1 MKKKVEYKW
10 IALSCTSIGALF
22 SVLSGTT
29 LIIALPEIM
38 KDLKTSIALVMWVV
52 MIYMFV
58 LTIFVPLVGRIAD
71 MIGRKKLY
79 VSGFMVFIL
88 GSLLCGL
95 SRSGWQLLTFRL
107 LQSIGGVLLES
118 SSVPIIADAFPKR
131 ELGKAL
137 GINGMII
144 SVAFVIGPILGG
156 AIMPLGWRFIFFI
169 NIPIGI
175 IGTIWAG
182 IQLREINILPK
193 HQKFDFRGTILF
205 SIGIL
210 AFLLALTFGGLVGWL
225 NIITIILFISAFLLI
240 TLFIFVENR
249 VDHPMLD
256 LRLFKTRLLAF
267 AYISNLLNGMARG
280 SVTFLLVFYFQGIK
294 SLDPIISGMLLAPFA
309 AAMMIMSPISGWL
322 SDRFGSRQLSSIGLL
337 ISAIGLFG
345 MMRIKAATTISE
357 LIIWMII
364 MGLGSGMFFSP
375 NTNSIMSAV
384 PIERRGIAAG
394 VRIMMQNA
402 GNIISIG
409 LALAILSSSISQE
422 AIQALFVGTQVGSKG
437 IAVSEFVSGLQ
448 IAFIVSFAFS
458 LVAAFMS
465 YLRGKETNWKSEVIL
480 DSKEDK

>member
-1 MKKKVEYKW
+1 MKKVNYKW

-29 LIIALPEIM
+29 LIIAIPEIM

-52 MIYMFV
+52 MVYMFV

-79 VSGFMVFIL
+79 VSGFIVFML
-88 GSLLCGL
+88 GSLMCGL
-95 SRSGWQLLTFRL
+95 SRSGWQLLSFRL
-107 LQSIGGVLLES
+107 IQSVGGVLLES
-118 SSVPIIADAFPKR
+118 SSVPIIADAFSKR

-137 GINGMII
+137 GINGMTI

-182 IQLREINILPK
+182 IQLREIHILPK
-193 HQKFDFRGTILF
+193 KQKFDYKGTLLF
-205 SIGIL
+205 SIGML
-210 AFLLALTFGGLVGWL
+210 AFLLALTFGGTIGWL
-225 NIITIILFISAFLLI
+225 NIITIILFLAAVIFI
-240 TLFIFVENR
+240 ILFIFVENR
-249 VDHPMLD
+249 TEQPMLD
-256 LRLFKTRLLAF
+256 LKLFKTRLLAF

-280 SVTFLLVFYFQGIK
+280 SVMFLLVFYFQGIK
-294 SLDPIISGMLLAPFA
+294 ALDPIISGMLLAPFA
-309 AAMMIMSPISGWL
+309 ATMMIISPISGWL
-322 SDRFGSRQLSSIGLL
+322 SDRFGSRQLSSVGLF
-337 ISAIGLFG
+337 ISAIGLLG
-345 MMRIKAATTISE
+345 MMRIKATTTITE
-357 LIIWMII
+357 LIIWMIV
-364 MGLGSGMFFSP
+364 MGFGSGMFFSP

-409 LALAILSSSISQE
+409 LALAILSSGISQE
-422 AIQALFVGTQVGSKG
+422 AIQALFIGTQVGSKG
-437 IAVSEFVSGLQ
+437 IAVSEFISGLR
-448 IAFIVSFAFS
+448 IAFAVSFALS
-458 LVAAFMS
+458 LVGSFIS
-465 YLRGKETNWKSEVIL
+465 YLRGKEPNWKSEVIVE
-480 DSKEDK
+480 SKKEK

>member
-1 MKKKVEYKW
+1 MKKRVEYKW

-58 LTIFVPLVGRIAD
+58 LTIFVPLVGRLAD

-95 SRSGWQLLTFRL
+95 SRSGWQLLSFRL
-107 LQSIGGVLLES
+107 VQSVGGVLLES
-118 SSVPIIADAFPKR
+118 SSVPIIADAFPKK

-156 AIMPLGWRFIFFI
+156 AIIPLGWRFIFFI
-169 NIPIGI
+169 NIPIGLV
-175 IGTIWAG
+175 GTIWAW
-182 IQLREINILPK
+182 IQLKELNILPK
-193 HQKFDFRGTILF
+193 HQKFDFKGTILF

-210 AFLLALTFGGLVGWL
+210 AFLLALTFGGSIGWL
-225 NIITIILFISAFLLI
+225 SIITIILFLVAVLFI
-240 TLFIFVENR
+240 TLFVFVENR
-249 VDHPMLD
+249 TEHPMLD
-256 LRLFKTRLLAF
+256 LRLFKTRLLSF
-267 AYISNLLNGMARG
+267 AYTSNLLNGMARG

-294 SLDPIISGMLLAPFA
+294 ALDPIISGMLLAPFA
-309 AAMMIMSPISGWL
+309 AAMMIMTPISGWL
-322 SDRFGSRQLSSIGLL
+322 SDRYGSRQLSSIGLL
-337 ISAIGLFG
+337 ISAIGLLG
-345 MMRIKAATTISE
+345 MVRIKATTTITE

-364 MGLGSGMFFSP
+364 MGLGSGMFFPP
-375 NTNSIMSAV
+375 NINSIMGAV
-384 PIERRGIAAG
+384 PTERRGIAAG
-394 VRIMMQNA
+394 VNIMMFNL
-402 GNIISIG
+402 GGIISIG

-437 IAVSEFVSGLQ
+437 IVVSEFVSGLR
-448 IAFIVSFAFS
+448 IAFTVSFAFS
-458 LVAAFMS
+458 LVASLIS
-465 YLRGKETNWKSEVIL
+465 YLRGKKSDWKSDVIL
-480 DSKEDK
+480 DSKEGK

>member
-1 MKKKVEYKW
+1 MRKRVEYKW

-95 SRSGWQLLTFRL
+95 SKSGWQLLSFRL
-107 LQSIGGVLLES
+107 LQSVGGVLLES
-118 SSVPIIADAFPKR
+118 SSVPIIADAFPRR

-156 AIMPLGWRFIFFI
+156 AIMPIGWRFIFFI
-169 NIPIGI
+169 NIPIGV
-175 IGTIWAG
+175 IGTIWAWV
-182 IQLREINILPK
+182 QLREINILPK
-193 HQKFDFRGTILF
+193 HQKFDFKGTILF
-205 SIGIL
+205 SVGIL
-210 AFLLALTFGGLVGWL
+210 AFLLALTFGGSIGWL
-225 NIITIILFISAFLLI
+225 NIATIILFLAAV
-240 TLFIFVENR
+240 LFIFLFILVENKTEQ
-249 VDHPMLD
+249 PMLD
-256 LRLFKTRLLAF
+256 LKLFKSRLLAF

-280 SVTFLLVFYFQGIK
+280 SVMFLLVFYFQGIK
-294 SLDPIISGMLLAPFA
+294 SLDPIISGMLLAPLA

-337 ISAIGLFG
+337 ISAIGLLG
-345 MMRIKAATTISE
+345 MIRIKATTTITE
-357 LIIWMII
+357 LIIWMIV
-364 MGLGSGMFFSP
+364 MGLGTGMFFSP

-384 PIERRGIAAG
+384 PTERRGIAAG

-409 LALAILSSSISQE
+409 VALAILSSSISQE
-422 AIQALFVGTQVGSKG
+422 AIQALFIGTQVGSKG
-437 IAVSEFVSGLQ
+437 IAVSEFISGLR
-448 IAFIVSFAFS
+448 IAFIISFIFS
-458 LVAAFMS
+458 LVAAFIS
-465 YLRGKETNWKSEVIL
+465 YLRGKEPSWKSDVIL
-480 DSKEDK
+480 DSKKGK

>member
-1 MKKKVEYKW
+1 MKKRVEYKW

-58 LTIFVPLVGRIAD
+58 LTIFVPLVGRLAD

-79 VSGFMVFIL
+79 VSGFMIFIL

-95 SRSGWQLLTFRL
+95 SHSGWQLLSFRL
-107 LQSIGGVLLES
+107 IQSVGGVLLES
-118 SSVPIIADAFPKR
+118 SSVPIIADAFPKK

-156 AIMPLGWRFIFFI
+156 AIIPLGWRFIFFI
-169 NIPIGI
+169 NIPIGLV
-175 IGTIWAG
+175 GTIWAW
-182 IQLREINILPK
+182 IQLKELNILPK
-193 HQKFDFRGTILF
+193 HQKFDFKGTILF

-210 AFLLALTFGGLVGWL
+210 AFLLALTFGGSIGWL
-225 NIITIILFISAFLLI
+225 SIITIILFLVAVLFI
-240 TLFIFVENR
+240 TLFVFVENR
-249 VDHPMLD
+249 TEHPMLD
-256 LRLFKTRLLAF
+256 LRLFKTRLLSF
-267 AYISNLLNGMARG
+267 AYTSNLLNGMARG

-294 SLDPIISGMLLAPFA
+294 ALDPIISGMLLAPFA
-309 AAMMIMSPISGWL
+309 AAMMIMTPISGWL
-322 SDRFGSRQLSSIGLL
+322 SDRYGSRQLSSIGLL
-337 ISAIGLFG
+337 ISAIGLLG
-345 MMRIKAATTISE
+345 MVRIKATTTITE

-364 MGLGSGMFFSP
+364 MGLGSGMFFPP
-375 NTNSIMSAV
+375 NINSIMGAV
-384 PIERRGIAAG
+384 PTERRGIAAG
-394 VRIMMQNA
+394 VNIMMFNL
-402 GNIISIG
+402 GGIISIG

-437 IAVSEFVSGLQ
+437 IVVSEFVSGLR
-448 IAFIVSFAFS
+448 IAFTVSFVFS
-458 LVAAFMS
+458 LVASLIS
-465 YLRGKETNWKSEVIL
+465 YLRSKKSDWKSDVIL
-480 DSKEDK
+480 DSKEGK